1 MPETRPA
8 LRRLV
13 ARREFLRVAR
23 RGRRWATPGLVM
35 QACPAE
41 NRETGDIGVGLTAS
55 RKVGKAVARNRARRR
70 LRALARDYLPRHA
83 TAGHDYVLIARGATV
98 TRPFV
103 ALQHDLK
110 QALKRLKLYRE
121 PSDSAAA

>member
-41 NRETGDIGVGLTAS
+41 NRETGDIGIGLTAS

-110 QALKRLKLYRE
+110 QALERLKLYRE

>member
-1 MPETRPA
+1 MSDARPA

-13 ARREFLRVAR
+13 TRREFVRVAR
-23 RGRRWATPGLVM
+23 RGRRWASPGLVM

-41 NRETGDIGVGLTAS
+41 DRAAGDIGLGLTAS

-83 TAGHDYVLIARGATV
+83 AAGHDYVLIARAATV

-103 ALQHDLK
+103 ALRQDLK
-110 QALKRLKLYRE
+110 QALERLDLYRE

>member
-41 NRETGDIGVGLTAS
+41 DGAAGDIGIGLTAS

-83 TAGHDYVLIARGATV
+83 VPGHDYVLIARAATV
-98 TRPFV
+98 TRPFI
-103 ALQHDLK
+103 ALRQDLK
-110 QALKRLKLYRE
+110 QALQRLDLYRDS
-121 PSDSAAA
+121 SDSAAA